1 MIDTSAPTPLTI
13 VPSTTMKDAM
23 RVHCCAGR
31 PMLVSHLLP
40 TQGYTTW
47 CPVHCKRAHLVSW
60 QEFPSESLRSIVNA
74 INAVLVERDGQVNGA
89 GVE

>member
-1 MIDTSAPTPLTI
+1 MINTSAPTLPLAV

-31 PMLVSHLLP
+31 AMLISHLLP
-40 TQGYTTW
+40 TYYTTW
-47 CPVHCKRAHLVSW
+47 CPRCKRAHVVAW
-60 QEFPSESLRSIVNA
+60 QDFPSEALRDVLSA
-74 INAVLVERDGQVNGA
+74 IAHVLVERDGQASAA

>member
-47 CPVHCKRAHLVSW
+47 CPRCKRPHLAPW
-60 QEFPSESLRSIVNA
+60 QDFSSEVLHSVVTA
-74 INAVLVERDGQVNGA
+74 ISAVLVERDGQVNGA